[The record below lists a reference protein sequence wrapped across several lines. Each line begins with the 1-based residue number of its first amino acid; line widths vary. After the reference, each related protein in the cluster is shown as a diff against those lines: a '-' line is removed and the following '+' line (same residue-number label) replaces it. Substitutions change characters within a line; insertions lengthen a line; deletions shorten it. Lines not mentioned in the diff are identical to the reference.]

1 VDPAEEEFL
10 AALPPEDL
18 QEQVDSGEMVT
29 RLHASGELAGPVRDT
44 FRDFAQRLT
53 GDQQVQAL
61 LLDAYVSCYAR
72 QSQARMVS
80 EEWRLVMESLPA
92 IRQIRGGG
100 TLPDV
105 PVVIFSATTGRARE
119 QRDMWTGFHADLAAS
134 LPRGSHAV
142 LADTSHAVNQ
152 DRAAEIAE
160 AINHIIDGIPPGS

>member
-29 RLHASGELAGPVRDT
+29 R
-44 FRDFAQRLT
+44 
-53 GDQQVQAL
+53 L